1 MTKTNKL
8 IMAMMLGVAVLPG
21 VVSMIAAPPRVIEV
35 IADKDNKFKVPGKKD
50 PVITMKAGE
59 VATLKITARKGEEMD
74 MKDNAVHS
82 FTIVSL
88 KGTGSWDF
96 RLKEGVNTFNVVA
109 PDPGEYKIECAVK
122 CGKGHDDMN
131 MKLVVTP

>member
-8 IMAMMLGVAVLPG
+8 IAALMLGTALTTG
-21 VVSMIAAPPRVIEV
+21 VVSMIAAPPRVIAI

-59 VATLKITARKGEEMD
+59 VATLKITAHKGEEMD
-74 MKDNAVHS
+74 MKDNAIHS
-82 FTIVSL
+82 FTIVAL
-88 KGTGSWDF
+88 KDSGSWDF
-96 RLKEGVNTFNVVA
+96 RLKEGVNTFTVVA
-109 PDPGEYKIECAVK
+109 PPPGEYKIECTVK

-131 MKLVVTP
+131 MKLIVTP